1 MQQPQPASGPA
12 AQPQQSQQ
20 PQQFQ
25 QPASHTQQWAPVIEA
40 HDLVMDYTASMA
52 RAQAGHGV
60 TGVMP
65 AGTGAGY
72 ASANPAAAGPGA
84 IQAGQP
90 SQPAQPGFAMPTMH
104 TLALNHV
111 NFTLREGE
119 TVAVMGPSG
128 SGKSTLLHALAGIIK
143 PTAGTVIFRGADL
156 SRMSD
161 AERTKLRRNDFGF
174 VFQSGQLLPELP
186 AVENIALP
194 MMLDGMPYR
203 TATDTAILWLE
214 RMGLRALATHR
225 PGEMS
230 GGQMQRIAI
239 ARALAVKPAVVFAD
253 EPTGAL
259 DQATGREVMGILMA
273 AARDNGSAV
282 VVVTHDPNVASFCGR
297 TVMMQDGRL
306 HQTDANPNSAP
317 AGGGCP
323 ADAGL
328 GVVSVSH
335 GLRSWDIAHPRLW
348 GTAINENRV
357 PWADSETITPEENLE
372 ELIMLGLRLHEGL
385 DLDRINRAIN
395 DAGMSSTPQT
405 LRTVSVDQLA
415 PMISEGLITVS
426 DNHRVV
432 PTRRGRLLND
442 AVIEQFFDFV
452 GV

>member
-60 TGVMP
+60 TGVVP
-65 AGTGAGY
+65 AGAGAGY
-72 ASANPAAAGPGA
+72 APAPANPAAQGTAGIPD
-84 IQAGQP
+84 AGQP
-90 SQPAQPGFAMPTMH
+90 NQPIQPGFVMPTMH
-104 TLALNHV
+104 TLALNRV
-111 NFTLREGE
+111 NFVLGEGE

-161 AERTKLRRNDFGF
+161 AERTKLRRNAFGF

-282 VVVTHDPNVASFCGR
+282 VVVTHDPNVASFCSR
-297 TVMMQDGRL
+297 TVTMQDGQL
-306 HQTDANPNSAP
+306 
-317 AGGGCP
+317 GG
-323 ADAGL
+323 
-328 GVVSVSH
+328 V
-335 GLRSWDIAHPRLW
+335 R
-348 GTAINENRV
+348 
-357 PWADSETITPEENLE
+357 
-372 ELIMLGLRLHEGL
+372 
-385 DLDRINRAIN
+385 
-395 DAGMSSTPQT
+395 
-405 LRTVSVDQLA
+405 
-415 PMISEGLITVS
+415 
-426 DNHRVV
+426 
-432 PTRRGRLLND
+432 
-442 AVIEQFFDFV
+442 
-452 GV
+452 

>member
-12 AQPQQSQQ
+12 AQPQQ

-25 QPASHTQQWAPVIEA
+25 QPVSHTQQWAPVIEA

-60 TGVMP
+60 TGVVP
-65 AGTGAGY
+65 AGAGAGY
-72 ASANPAAAGPGA
+72 APVPANPAAQGTAGIPG
-84 IQAGQP
+84 AGQP
-90 SQPAQPGFAMPTMH
+90 NQPIQPGFVMPTMH
-104 TLALNHV
+104 TLALNRV
-111 NFTLREGE
+111 NFVLGEGE

-161 AERTKLRRNDFGF
+161 AERTKLRRNAFGF

-282 VVVTHDPNVASFCGR
+282 VVVTHDPNVASFCSR
-297 TVMMQDGRL
+297 TVTMQDGQL
-306 HQTDANPNSAP
+306 
-317 AGGGCP
+317 GG
-323 ADAGL
+323 
-328 GVVSVSH
+328 V
-335 GLRSWDIAHPRLW
+335 R
-348 GTAINENRV
+348 
-357 PWADSETITPEENLE
+357 
-372 ELIMLGLRLHEGL
+372 
-385 DLDRINRAIN
+385 
-395 DAGMSSTPQT
+395 
-405 LRTVSVDQLA
+405 
-415 PMISEGLITVS
+415 
-426 DNHRVV
+426 
-432 PTRRGRLLND
+432 
-442 AVIEQFFDFV
+442 
-452 GV
+452 

>member
-1 MQQPQPASGPA
+1 MQQPQPAPGPA

-60 TGVMP
+60 TGVVP
-65 AGTGAGY
+65 AGAGAGY
-72 ASANPAAAGPGA
+72 APAPANPAAQGTAGIPC
-84 IQAGQP
+84 AGQP
-90 SQPAQPGFAMPTMH
+90 NQPIQPGFVMPTMH

-111 NFTLREGE
+111 NFVLGEGE

-161 AERTKLRRNDFGF
+161 AERTKLRRNAFGF

-282 VVVTHDPNVASFCGR
+282 VVVTHDPNVASFCSR
-297 TVMMQDGRL
+297 TVTMQDGQL
-306 HQTDANPNSAP
+306 
-317 AGGGCP
+317 GG
-323 ADAGL
+323 
-328 GVVSVSH
+328 V
-335 GLRSWDIAHPRLW
+335 R
-348 GTAINENRV
+348 
-357 PWADSETITPEENLE
+357 
-372 ELIMLGLRLHEGL
+372 
-385 DLDRINRAIN
+385 
-395 DAGMSSTPQT
+395 
-405 LRTVSVDQLA
+405 
-415 PMISEGLITVS
+415 
-426 DNHRVV
+426 
-432 PTRRGRLLND
+432 
-442 AVIEQFFDFV
+442 
-452 GV
+452 

>member
-1 MQQPQPASGPA
+1 MQQPQPAPGPA

-60 TGVMP
+60 TGVIP

-174 VFQSGQLLPELP
+174 VFQSGQLLPERADRRARPSHRPRGHGHSHGRRAGQRFRRGRRHPRPQRRFVLR
-186 AVENIALP
+186 
-194 MMLDGMPYR
+194 PYR
-203 TATDTAILWLE
+203 
-214 RMGLRALATHR
+214 
-225 PGEMS
+225 
-230 GGQMQRIAI
+230 
-239 ARALAVKPAVVFAD
+239 
-253 EPTGAL
+253 
-259 DQATGREVMGILMA
+259 
-273 AARDNGSAV
+273 
-282 VVVTHDPNVASFCGR
+282 
-297 TVMMQDGRL
+297 
-306 HQTDANPNSAP
+306 
-317 AGGGCP
+317 
-323 ADAGL
+323 
-328 GVVSVSH
+328 
-335 GLRSWDIAHPRLW
+335 
-348 GTAINENRV
+348 
-357 PWADSETITPEENLE
+357 
-372 ELIMLGLRLHEGL
+372 
-385 DLDRINRAIN
+385 N
-395 DAGMSSTPQT
+395 DAGRPSAPDRRQPQ
-405 LRTVSVDQLA
+405 LR
-415 PMISEGLITVS
+415 PRWRGLS
-426 DNHRVV
+426 AA
-432 PTRRGRLLND
+432 G
-442 AVIEQFFDFV
+442 
-452 GV
+452 

>member
-1 MQQPQPASGPA
+1 MNTAT
-12 AQPQQSQQ
+12 
-20 PQQFQ
+20 QQFQ
-25 QPASHTQQWAPVIEA
+25 QTQTAPEAVQQQDARQQWSPVIEA

-60 TGVMP
+60 TSVIP
-65 AGTGAGY
+65 AGTGA
-72 ASANPAAAGPGA
+72 AVPAANG
-84 IQAGQP
+84 
-90 SQPAQPGFAMPTMH
+90 QPGFAMPTMH
-104 TLALNHV
+104 TLALDHV
-111 NFTLREGE
+111 SFALGEGE

-143 PTAGTVIFRGADL
+143 PTAGTVTFRGSNLDA
-156 SRMSD
+156 MSD
-161 AERTKLRRNDFGF
+161 AGRTKLRRNAFGF

-282 VVVTHDPNVASFCGR
+282 VVVTHDPNVASFCSR
-297 TVMMQDGRL
+297 TVTMQDGQL
-306 HQTDANPNSAP
+306 
-317 AGGGCP
+317 GG
-323 ADAGL
+323 
-328 GVVSVSH
+328 V
-335 GLRSWDIAHPRLW
+335 R
-348 GTAINENRV
+348 
-357 PWADSETITPEENLE
+357 
-372 ELIMLGLRLHEGL
+372 
-385 DLDRINRAIN
+385 
-395 DAGMSSTPQT
+395 
-405 LRTVSVDQLA
+405 
-415 PMISEGLITVS
+415 
-426 DNHRVV
+426 
-432 PTRRGRLLND
+432 
-442 AVIEQFFDFV
+442 
-452 GV
+452 

>member
-1 MQQPQPASGPA
+1 MNTAASQSQQTQPAPGPA

-60 TGVMP
+60 TGVVP
-65 AGTGAGY
+65 AGAGAGY
-72 ASANPAAAGPGA
+72 APAPANPAAQGTAGIPGG
-84 IQAGQP
+84 GQP
-90 SQPAQPGFAMPTMH
+90 NQPIQPGFVMPTMH

-111 NFTLREGE
+111 NFVLGEGE

-161 AERTKLRRNDFGF
+161 AERTKLRRNAFGF

-282 VVVTHDPNVASFCGR
+282 VVVTHDPNVASFCSR
-297 TVMMQDGRL
+297 TVTMQDGQL
-306 HQTDANPNSAP
+306 
-317 AGGGCP
+317 GG
-323 ADAGL
+323 
-328 GVVSVSH
+328 V
-335 GLRSWDIAHPRLW
+335 R
-348 GTAINENRV
+348 
-357 PWADSETITPEENLE
+357 
-372 ELIMLGLRLHEGL
+372 
-385 DLDRINRAIN
+385 
-395 DAGMSSTPQT
+395 
-405 LRTVSVDQLA
+405 
-415 PMISEGLITVS
+415 
-426 DNHRVV
+426 
-432 PTRRGRLLND
+432 
-442 AVIEQFFDFV
+442 
-452 GV
+452 

>member
-1 MQQPQPASGPA
+1 M
-12 AQPQQSQQ
+12 
-20 PQQFQ
+20 
-25 QPASHTQQWAPVIEA
+25 IEA
-40 HDLVMDYTASMA
+40 HDLIMDYTASMA

-65 AGTGAGY
+65 AGTGA
-72 ASANPAAAGPGA
+72 AVPAANG
-84 IQAGQP
+84 
-90 SQPAQPGFAMPTMH
+90 QPGFAMPTMH

-111 NFTLREGE
+111 SFALGEGE
-119 TVAVMGPSG
+119 AVAVMGPSG

-317 AGGGCP
+317 AGGGCQP
-323 ADAGL
+323 QADWGWPEGAEPP
-328 GVVSVSH
+328 SAS
-335 GLRSWDIAHPRLW
+335 LRSAAPA
-348 GTAINENRV
+348 GG
-357 PWADSETITPEENLE
+357 SETT
-372 ELIMLGLRLHEGL
+372 
-385 DLDRINRAIN
+385 
-395 DAGMSSTPQT
+395 AGGA
-405 LRTVSVDQLA
+405 R
-415 PMISEGLITVS
+415 
-426 DNHRVV
+426 
-432 PTRRGRLLND
+432 
-442 AVIEQFFDFV
+442 
-452 GV
+452 